1 MKRFRFSLR
10 TWFILLTIG
19 TCVFVFG
26 RHVHHRQSLQ
36 RLIIEEAT
44 LIYKGDRRH
53 TKTELVTSSIWVGTH
68 QMSPRP
74 YVTLRDWSSA
84 PWVSQFSEGDA
95 AFSAFDSVQHHNWVP
110 VWMRDILATGELR
123 KLELRQL
130 RESDMER
137 LDLELLGKRNH
148 QLEKLVLTADRTG
161 QIDLGSS
168 LKGLECLVQLSDLQ
182 IYGADGDYIESL
194 PDGLPPNLK
203 HVRMVACKLTTK
215 DAKIFSTCTR
225 LETLDLN
232 ANPAGLSPLVKRGLP
247 STLKILDLANT
258 RVTKDDLRA
267 LRNCDQLEELN
278 LNGCDID
285 LRDGDGVM
293 LPKSLVKLQLDKAIL
308 DASSFRML
316 ASLPK
321 LEVLELNESLLKDE
335 HVADIVLAASL
346 KTVGARGTGAGVRFA
361 KALSSADKLESLNFY
376 GTDANNEVL
385 LALGK
390 KPELKTLMLNGKGIT
405 NASALWFKPLTKLQ
419 RLQLIDTVITDEFF
433 AIAPQLKDVG
443 DLRLGDSPVSDA
455 LKKEILAA
463 KQKRFAE
470 QQAQREKM
478 MRQTFSIQP

>member
-53 TKTELVTSSIWVGTH
+53 TKTESVTSSIWVGTH

-95 AFSAFDSVQHHNWVP
+95 AFSEFDSVQHHNWVP

-137 LDLELLGKRNH
+137 LDLELIGKRNH

-168 LKGLECLVQLSDLQ
+168 LKRLERLVKLSELQ
-182 IYGADGDYIESL
+182 IYGANGDYIESL
-194 PDGLPPNLK
+194 PHGLPPNLK
-203 HVRMVACKLTTK
+203 EVRMVCCGLTTK

-232 ANPAGLSPLVKRGLP
+232 ANPTGLSPLVETGLP
-247 STLKILDLANT
+247 STLKILDLTNT

-267 LRNCDQLEELN
+267 LRNCNQLEELN

-293 LPKSLVKLQLDKAIL
+293 LPKSLVKLQLGKAIL

-321 LEVLELNESLLKDE
+321 LEVLDLNQASFEDE
-335 HVADIVLAASL
+335 DVAGIVLSANL
-346 KTVGARGTGAGVRFA
+346 KNVGAGGTSAGVRFA
-361 KALSSADKLESLNFY
+361 EAISPADELVSLNFY
-376 GTDANNEVL
+376 NTDSTDDLL
-385 LALGK
+385 LALGE
-390 KPELKTLMLNGKGIT
+390 KPELNLLLLNGKGVT
-405 NASALWFKPLTKLQ
+405 DASAAWFKPLTKLQ
-419 RLQLIDTVITDEFF
+419 RLQLIDTSITDEFF
-433 AIAPQLKDVG
+433 ATAPHIKEVG

-455 LKKEILAA
+455 LKKEMRAA
-463 KQKRFAE
+463 NQKRFAE
-470 QQAQREKM
+470 QQAQRGKM